1 MQPFIGHSVFPCF
14 DQPDIKSE
22 ISLFL
27 VVPKQMEA
35 HSCTDYTEISQKF
48 DDNNEKFNL
57 DLLLDVN
64 HPEGKIIKF

>member
-1 MQPFIGHSVFPCF
+1 MQPFCAHRVFPCF

-35 HSCTDYTEISQKF
+35 YSCSNYTEINQKF
-48 DDNNEKFNL
+48 DENNEKFNL
-57 DLLLDVN
+57 DSLLDVN
-64 HPEGKIIKF
+64 NPDGKIK